1 MRPRYFKFPGKYVY
15 KGWWHLAAIICD
27 VFGRTEIYGYENV
40 PDRPCIIVANHVS
53 YLDPMA
59 AGFLHETELCAVARD
74 TLMDGWI
81 SGPFFRRLNA
91 IPVKRNSAN
100 NLQAFREVLARVR
113 DGHGVIIF
121 PEGTR
126 SPDGSLLPGKP
137 GAGLLAIKAGVPIL
151 PMRTFGFNEVLPRSN
166 KLGGGVRIVICVGA
180 PMRPEDIDPGKGV
193 RDREQ
198 VIVNRIME
206 RIASIEMPKIRSY

>member
-27 VFGRTEIYGYENV
+27 VFGRTEIYGYENI
-40 PDRPCIIVANHVS
+40 PDCPCIIVANHVS

-59 AGFLHETELCAVARD
+59 AGFFHETELCAVARD
-74 TLMDGWI
+74 TLMDGCI
-81 SGPFFRRLNA
+81 SGPFFRSLNA
-91 IPVKRNSAN
+91 IPVRRNSTN
-100 NLQAFREVLARVR
+100 NLRAFREVLLHIKK
-113 DGHGVIIF
+113 GHGVIIF

-151 PMRTFGFNEVLPRSN
+151 PVRTFGFNEVLPRSN
-166 KLGGGVRIVICVGA
+166 KLRGGARIVICAGVIV
-180 PMRPEDIDPGKGV
+180 RPEDIDPGRDV

-198 VIVNRIME
+198 IIVNRIME
-206 RIASIEMPKIRSY
+206 HIASIEKPKIASY